1 MGVREIDR
9 FLEQWQM
16 DAKAL
21 RRRMILAPTPRERE
35 RWYAMLLLA
44 QGLTAAATAE
54 GLERDPYTILAMG
67 VGLRR
72 GRTCGPDI
80 RADRWFP
87 PALDEAQQEELKE
100 AVQQPPVSSGIVMA
114 NWYWKVVGRFVLE
127 RFGIELSRSSCLNW
141 LHRLGF
147 AFKRP
152 KKRLLKA
159 DDAKREAFVAEYAIL
174 TEVAQRTGARIF
186 FADEAHFR
194 ADAELRGKWV
204 LKGKPALVD
213 STSPRYGE
221 KASYYS
227 AVCLETGEVEWMELE
242 GNSNSGT
249 SVAFLEQLREKH
261 SGPLQVIWDNAPAH
275 RGEAV
280 REYLRTPGLDLR
292 LVNLPGYSPDFN
304 SDEAVWGW
312 AREEATGNLCL
323 GSRAAVQE
331 RVGNFLAGLTSR
343 RDEVRCRCRTVLQ
356 SRAEALLPNSQHDSS
371 PQANAHPT
379 LALV

>member
-1 MGVREIDR
+1 MPE
-9 FLEQWQM
+9 L
-16 DAKAL
+16 DA
-21 RRRMILAPTPRERE
+21 P
-35 RWYAMLLLA
+35 
-44 QGLTAAATAE
+44 
-54 GLERDPYTILAMG
+54 
-67 VGLRR
+67 
-72 GRTCGPDI
+72 
-80 RADRWFP
+80 
-87 PALDEAQQEELKE
+87 
-100 AVQQPPVSSGIVMA
+100 
-114 NWYWKVVGRFVLE
+114 
-127 RFGIELSRSSCLNW
+127 
-141 LHRLGF
+141 LGF

-159 DDAKREAFVAEYAIL
+159 DEAKREAFVAEYAVL
-174 TEVAQRTGARIF
+174 REEAQRTEARIF

-204 LKGKPALVD
+204 LKGQPALVD

-221 KASYYS
+221 KANYYS

-249 SVAFLEQLREKH
+249 SVAFLKQLREKH
-261 SGPLQVIWDNAPAH
+261 PEPMRVIWDNAPAH

-331 RVGNFLAGLTSR
+331 RVGNFLAGLASR
-343 RDEVRCRCRTVLQ
+343 RDEVRRRCRTVLQ